1 MFQRKP
7 RRFRR
12 NSNGRSHIS
21 RSNGGD
27 QSRRG
32 PNSFSNGQPKNNFRQ
47 TLSAEKLLEKYSAL
61 AKDAMSIGDKTL
73 SENYLQH
80 ADHYTRIVEEK
91 NKFRNQN
98 RTQETSKTIVDEKNP
113 AEIKNKVDE
122 RSIADEKVQGIANE
136 EPKDK

>member
-12 NSNGRSHIS
+12 NSNGRGHIS
-21 RSNGGD
+21 RGNGGD

-32 PNSFSNGQPKNNFRQ
+32 LNSFSNGQPKNNFRQ
-47 TLSAEKLLEKYSAL
+47 TLSAEKLLEKYHAL

-73 SENYLQH
+73 SENYMQH

-98 RTQETSKTIVDEKNP
+98 RTQEAPKTIGDEKNP

-122 RSIADEKVQGIANE
+122 RSIANEKVQDIPNE
-136 EPKDK
+136 EPENK

>member
-12 NSNGRSHIS
+12 NTNGRSHMS
-21 RSNGGD
+21 RGNGGD
-27 QSRRG
+27 QSRMRT
-32 PNSFSNGQPKNNFRQ
+32 NSFSNGQSKNNFRQ
-47 TLSAEKLLEKYSAL
+47 TLSAEKLLEKYNAL

-91 NKFRNQN
+91 NRFRNQN
-98 RTQETSKTIVDEKNP
+98 RTNDKPKPIVDEKNLSDIKSK
-113 AEIKNKVDE
+113 AEDQPITNVKVETTTSD
-122 RSIADEKVQGIANE
+122 